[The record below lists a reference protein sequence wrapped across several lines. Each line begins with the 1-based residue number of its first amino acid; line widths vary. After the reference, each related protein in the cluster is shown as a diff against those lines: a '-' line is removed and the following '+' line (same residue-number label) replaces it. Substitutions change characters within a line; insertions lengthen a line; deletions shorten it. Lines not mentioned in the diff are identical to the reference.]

1 MIVLDTSLVGPIAI
15 PDERDNLDIGAMA
28 ALVESAMIV
37 PGHWRLEVANMLRTA
52 VRRDRLTV
60 DERDEILVRLGAL
73 QVEVDSETSTA
84 AWGMTIDLSDRY
96 GLTPYDAAYI
106 ELALRRRAPLAT
118 RDRAL
123 ARAAEAADLKTMDFR
138 A

>member
-1 MIVLDTSLVGPIAI
+1 MIVLDTSLVGPIVI

-28 ALVESAMIV
+28 ALVESTMIV

-118 RDRAL
+118 RDREL
-123 ARAAEAADLKTMDFR
+123 ARAAESADVKTMDFR